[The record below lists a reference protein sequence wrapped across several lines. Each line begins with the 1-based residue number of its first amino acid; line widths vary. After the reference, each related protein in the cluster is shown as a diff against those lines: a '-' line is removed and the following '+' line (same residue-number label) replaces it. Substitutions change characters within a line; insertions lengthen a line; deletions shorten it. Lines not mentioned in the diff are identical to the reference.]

1 MKKARTCYGCYAH
14 VGGFQDYCSLGCQ
27 TEVYEVKGIRIS
39 RPKACCHKPKTLHEY
54 YIRYIEYKESKE

>member
-27 TEVYEVKGIRIS
+27 TEVYEVKGIRI
-39 RPKACCHKPKTLHEY
+39 
-54 YIRYIEYKESKE
+54 